1 MVLKWTRLLFGGF
14 VVVSA
19 TAIAQIFGFAL
30 VDICGILFFGFGTI
44 AGVVELAFVG
54 LPDAT
59 TFGFTGSVVFAVSVE
74 AVLYDFL
81 LKSSDTVAQFAKL
94 FEKNVN
100 CCDFLKLDSQL
111 LTEDTHSS
119 GVFAFWI

>member
-1 MVLKWTRLLFGGF
+1 MDKASLWWLCR
-14 VVVSA
+14 
-19 TAIAQIFGFAL
+19 
-30 VDICGILFFGFGTI
+30 GIGHSHCTDLRVCPRGHMRNIVFWFRDDRWSCR
-44 AGVVELAFVG
+44 VG
-54 LPDAT
+54 
-59 TFGFTGSVVFAVSVE
+59 VFAVSVE

-81 LKSSDTVAQFAKL
+81 LKSSDTVAQFAKF

-111 LTEDTHSS
+111 FTEDTDSS